1 MALYCKKN
9 TCIIKRN
16 NVKTPRWF
24 LLSEL
29 PSLFTSKKHDSHRRV
44 CEKNKDFCNIV
55 MASGDN
61 KILEFNLY
69 HKSDK
74 AQFLIYADPLR
85 LTLSQP
91 QDIQL
96 DLKRFN

>member
-1 MALYCKKN
+1 
-9 TCIIKRN
+9 
-16 NVKTPRWF
+16 
-24 LLSEL
+24 
-29 PSLFTSKKHDSHRRV
+29 
-44 CEKNKDFCNIV
+44 